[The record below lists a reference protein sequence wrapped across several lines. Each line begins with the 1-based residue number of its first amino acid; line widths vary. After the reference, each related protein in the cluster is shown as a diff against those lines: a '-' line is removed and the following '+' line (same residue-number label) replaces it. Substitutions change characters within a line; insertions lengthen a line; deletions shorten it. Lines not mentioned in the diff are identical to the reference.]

1 MTHDGSGDVHLRY
14 CANRNIAVSLTFV
27 AFCMMG
33 VLLSW
38 RSLSKE
44 LSEHRAILLLG
55 DAGGIVLLA
64 QWFAVFRC
72 LRERV
77 VLSLGIVRL
86 AIGLIAGLAPALV
99 SPAAVLV
106 RDGSLALWVFAA
118 ALSFSMLVSAARRPK
133 PA

>member
-44 LSEHRAILLLG
+44 LSKHRAILLLG
-55 DAGGIVLLA
+55 DDGVIVLLA
-64 QWFAVFRC
+64 RWFAVFRC
-72 LRERV
+72 VRERV
-77 VLSLGIVRL
+77 MLSLVIV
-86 AIGLIAGLAPALV
+86 GLSLWSFSLITSDWV
-99 SPAAVLV
+99 SP
-106 RDGSLALWVFAA
+106 
-118 ALSFSMLVSAARRPK
+118 
-133 PA
+133 